1 MYQETSRDLGSN
13 TSFVLSSLR
22 VFMAKESNTG
32 GSNHFYYQ
40 ETPRGRGASCSDNL
54 QSVLMSLVGCQTI
67 AAVGNIFQIIFKSDF
82 EIVIYQRRPPYFYNS
97 YVYFN
102 VSAVRVV
109 YLQ

>member
-1 MYQETSRDLGSN
+1 
-13 TSFVLSSLR
+13 
-22 VFMAKESNTG
+22 MAKESNTG

-82 EIVIYQRRPPYFYNS
+82 EIVIYHEESNYEILSEGRNLLADVIISRCRITPKITFL
-97 YVYFN
+97 N
-102 VSAVRVV
+102 VRIETIFG
-109 YLQ
+109 